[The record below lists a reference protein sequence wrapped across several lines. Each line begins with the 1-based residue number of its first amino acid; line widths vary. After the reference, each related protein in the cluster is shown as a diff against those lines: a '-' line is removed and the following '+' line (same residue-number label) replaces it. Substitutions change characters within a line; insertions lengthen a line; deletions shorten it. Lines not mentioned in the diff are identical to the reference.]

1 MRILLDDETI
11 RDLARA
17 VSLEGKTFDE
27 LVWLFAEAELR
38 ILSTLVVGH
47 LRQEGG
53 EVREVEVDPTLLVD
67 QPEEDEIRVLA
78 TEIAQMKPTPALPD
92 LHWFIAERRFIFN
105 QAKAALKRSKGEK
118 TLRKKSALKEEDIF

>member
-1 MRILLDDETI
+1 MRVLLDDETI

-17 VSLEGKTFDE
+17 VSLEGKSFDE

-38 ILSTLVVGH
+38 ILSALVIGH

-53 EVREVEVDPTLLVD
+53 DIREVEVDPSLLAD
-67 QPEEDEIRVLA
+67 QPGEDEIRVLA
-78 TEIAQMKPTPALPD
+78 AEIAQMKPTLTN
-92 LHWFIAERRFIFN
+92 LHWFVAERRFIFN

-118 TLRKKSALKEEDIF
+118 TLRKKAASEIFP